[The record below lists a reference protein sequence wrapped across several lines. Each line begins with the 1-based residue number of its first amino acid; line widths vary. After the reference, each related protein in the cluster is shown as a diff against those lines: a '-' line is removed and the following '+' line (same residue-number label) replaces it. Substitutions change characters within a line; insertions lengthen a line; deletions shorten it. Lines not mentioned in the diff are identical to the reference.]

1 MFPHLGLGCVTHLD
15 RMRTAILNTSELM
28 WNDSHQFCRNHY
40 TDLVT
45 IYNNEENEKLI
56 RLVQGIAGAWFG
68 LKRGK
73 NTYKWSNGDPFIY
86 KPNPLNS
93 PNPTVCVA
101 MMASWLWDPV
111 NCSLPKPFICYS
123 DGKHL

>member
-1 MFPHLGLGCVTHLD
+1 MFPHLGLGSVTHLD
-15 RMRTAILNTSELM
+15 RMRTAILLVTRES
-28 WNDSHQFCRNHY
+28 WNNSQDICRNNY

-45 IYNNEENEKLI
+45 IYNDKDSRKLKEL
-56 RLVQGIAGAWFG
+56 LVRPGGWFG
-68 LKRGK
+68 LKKGK

-123 DGKHL
+123 DGKHF

>member
-1 MFPHLGLGCVTHLD
+1 
-15 RMRTAILNTSELM
+15 M

-86 KPNPLNS
+86 NTILSNNENFCAVMKANGK
-93 PNPTVCVA
+93 
-101 MMASWLWDPV
+101 WDTLMC
-111 NCSLPKPFICYS
+111 NQNRSFICYS
-123 DGKHL
+123 DGKHLLK